1 MHEIKVAVMTW
12 SASVLMAFALIACAG
27 VLSSCSLLSDPCGAV
42 MPTVTASQAQLAD
55 VQRAIAQVEASGV
68 RDALRSDD
76 AREAF
81 DDAMTKV
88 RHGYSVAVQS
98 LAVAAKACDAPD
110 LRGAIALIV
119 EGWDVVRSFLSLFG
133 GNGTPAIA
141 DPLVWTEAQR

>member
-1 MHEIKVAVMTW
+1 MRN
-12 SASVLMAFALIACAG
+12 LIALCLCLCLPLVAG
-27 VLSSCSLLSDPCGAV
+27 CSFFRDPCAVV

-68 RDALRSDD
+68 RNALQSAD
-76 AREAF
+76 ARAAF

-98 LAVAAKACDAPD
+98 LAVAAKACDTPD